1 MTLDPRY
8 YDRLLTITQLGFWRV
23 FFSMVGKK
31 AFSLHVACVTPNIY
45 GPDTRGNVHSTA
57 HFLSYPVREVA
68 NKQLSMDVQLIG
80 GFNPSDSSGFY
91 TELSPSVPSSHCP
104 SFSGHLTIDC
114 TLIPQKLN
122 SQSSH
127 VSLYWVVQEPL
138 PGASR
143 SEPHS

>member
-8 YDRLLTITQLGFWRV
+8 YDRLLTITQLGFWRG

-31 AFSLHVACVTPNIY
+31 AFSLHVACVHQTFM
-45 GPDTRGNVHSTA
+45 DLTHGNVHSTA

-104 SFSGHLTIDC
+104 SFCGDLTIDC